1 MASWRA
7 GLSAGLTRFLLAETV
22 LCSVLYVL
30 GFLGFAGAAYGA
42 LSGDPGSFFDMEVQS
57 APIEEVARAGASGRE
72 GTDPYLAD
80 FFSEIAGPGL
90 RPDIG
95 GPSTY
100 MAGDNLVFYRVAQ
113 TGTSGAELRFLDC
126 HEALRLFRAAKL
138 VLVVVLLASFAA
150 FAVLGR
156 RLAEAAERERA
167 LSDEIA
173 GRLLH
178 DVKTPLASL
187 LAAEGEPSSGTAMR
201 SEGDLGELADAF
213 DRLLLLRSSAADAP
227 RAIDA
232 REMVFDV
239 ARLVD
244 RDVERPGSRLVV
256 VAPESVRV
264 VCDEQRVVAVL
275 YCVTRAAL
283 AEADGCV
290 RLFARSGAA
299 VTLGVA
305 WDVVSDVPGNKALTS
320 LIKRF
325 SAAEACEVQVETD
338 SRRRQISFTYPTPRI

>member
-150 FAVLGR
+150 FAVLGAGLPR
-156 RLAEAAERERA
+156 PPRGSGPSPTRLQ
-167 LSDEIA
+167 
-173 GRLLH
+173 G
-178 DVKTPLASL
+178 
-187 LAAEGEPSSGTAMR
+187 
-201 SEGDLGELADAF
+201 
-213 DRLLLLRSSAADAP
+213 
-227 RAIDA
+227 
-232 REMVFDV
+232 
-239 ARLVD
+239 
-244 RDVERPGSRLVV
+244 
-256 VAPESVRV
+256 
-264 VCDEQRVVAVL
+264 VC
-275 YCVTRAAL
+275 
-283 AEADGCV
+283 
-290 RLFARSGAA
+290 SMM
-299 VTLGVA
+299 
-305 WDVVSDVPGNKALTS
+305 
-320 LIKRF
+320 
-325 SAAEACEVQVETD
+325 
-338 SRRRQISFTYPTPRI
+338 

>member
-7 GLSAGLTRFLLAETV
+7 GLSAGLTRFLLAGTV
-22 LCSVLYVL
+22 LCSVLYVVGL
-30 GFLGFAGAAYGA
+30 LGFAGAAYGA
-42 LSGDPGSFFDMEVQS
+42 LSGDPGSFLDMEVQS
-57 APIEEVARAGASGRE
+57 APIEEVARADASGRE
-72 GTDPYLAD
+72 GADPYLAD

-90 RPDIG
+90 RPDVG
-95 GPSTY
+95 SPSTY
-100 MAGDNLVFYRVAQ
+100 MAGDNLVFYRVVQ

-138 VLVVVLLASFAA
+138 VVVVVLLASFAV

-156 RLAEAAERERA
+156 RLAEAAEGERA

-178 DVKTPLASL
+178 DVKTPLAAL
-187 LAAEGEPSSGTAMR
+187 LASGCGSVSGVAR
-201 SEGDLGELADAF
+201 CSEGDLGELADAF
-213 DRLLLLRSSAADAP
+213 DRLLLLRSPTGGDSCAT
-227 RAIDA
+227 DA

-244 RDVERPGSRLVV
+244 RDAERPGSRLVV
-256 VAPESVRV
+256 AAPESAQV

-275 YCVTRAAL
+275 YCVAKAAL

-290 RLFARSGAA
+290 RLFARSGVA
-299 VTLGVA
+299 VTVGA
-305 WDVVSDVPGNKALTS
+305 EWDVAAEVPENKSLTS
-320 LIKRF
+320 LLDRF
-325 SAAEACEVQVETD
+325 SAVEACELQAETNA
-338 SRRRQISFTYPTPRI
+338 RRRWVSFVYPAPCV